1 MRIVLQRVT
10 RASVTVDE
18 AITGAI
24 QTGFLALVGVGQED
38 DESDVDYLI
47 EKTYG
52 LRVFV
57 DENGKMNKALADVEG
72 DVLAVSQF
80 TLYGDCRK
88 GRRPSFVAA
97 MEPQRANVLFE
108 RYVTGLRAKGLSVPT
123 GVFGA
128 HMDVELLNDGPVTL
142 LLCSKKSFWKDLQP
156 KAYFS
161 LAFYAETWKITKHS
175 FSLQKGIKICNQYDF
190 WKVQT
195 FII

>member
-10 RASVTVDE
+10 RASVTVE
-18 AITGAI
+18 KAITGAI
-24 QTGFLALVGVGQED
+24 QMGFLALVGVGQED

-88 GRRPSFVAA
+88 GRRPSFVTA
-97 MEPQRANVLFE
+97 MEPQRANALFE
-108 RYVTGLRAKGLSVPT
+108 RYVSGLRAKGLTVPT
-123 GVFGA
+123 GIFGA

-142 LLCSKKSFWKDLQP
+142 LLCSKKSF
-156 KAYFS
+156 
-161 LAFYAETWKITKHS
+161 
-175 FSLQKGIKICNQYDF
+175 
-190 WKVQT
+190 
-195 FII
+195 

>member
-142 LLCSKKSFWKDLQP
+142 LLCSKKSF
-156 KAYFS
+156 
-161 LAFYAETWKITKHS
+161 
-175 FSLQKGIKICNQYDF
+175 
-190 WKVQT
+190 
-195 FII
+195 

>member
-1 MRIVLQRVT
+1 MRIVLQRDT
-10 RASVTVDE
+10 RASVTVE
-18 AITGAI
+18 KAITGAI
-24 QTGFLALVGVGQED
+24 QMGFLALVGVGQED

-88 GRRPSFVAA
+88 GRRPSFVTA
-97 MEPQRANVLFE
+97 MEPQRANALFE
-108 RYVTGLRAKGLSVPT
+108 RYVSGLRAKGLTVPT
-123 GVFGA
+123 GIFGA

-142 LLCSKKSFWKDLQP
+142 LLCSKKSF
-156 KAYFS
+156 
-161 LAFYAETWKITKHS
+161 
-175 FSLQKGIKICNQYDF
+175 
-190 WKVQT
+190 
-195 FII
+195 